1 MRRPKVTLEVVHSDP
16 QGVRFE
22 FFGSCLRTEALM
34 LYGKSEVATLQRQDF
49 VVEFRGVC
57 DELDHFSLRAVPPQ
71 RPNDYSWGYF
81 SNLRLVT

>member
-1 MRRPKVTLEVVHSDP
+1 
-16 QGVRFE
+16 
-22 FFGSCLRTEALM
+22 M